1 MPNRKVILNQEV
13 DGLGAAGDIVEV
25 RAGYARNLL
34 LPRGWASAWS
44 AGAEKH
50 VLALRK
56 ARQAKQIADH
66 DEAVKVKGQLE
77 SSSARIELKSGK
89 NGRLFGAV
97 TPALVAE
104 ALHTATGHNFDRRQV
119 ALPAHVKTSGSYT
132 ATVRVNDEITADAKF
147 EVVGKA

>member
-13 DGLGAAGDIVEV
+13 DGLGAAGDVVEV

-50 VLALRK
+50 IEALRK
-56 ARQAKQIADH
+56 TRQAKQIADH
-66 DEAVKVKGQLE
+66 DEAVKVKGELE
-77 SSSARIELKSGK
+77 STTARIDMKAGK

-104 ALHTATGHNFDRRQV
+104 ALHNVTGRDFDRRQV
-119 ALPAHVKTSGSYT
+119 ALTGHVKTPGSYS
-132 ATVRVNDEITADAKF
+132 AVVRVSDEITAKIKF
-147 EVVGKA
+147 EVIGKA

>member
-13 DGLGAAGDIVEV
+13 DGLGAAGDVVEV

-34 LPRGWASAWS
+34 LPRGWASAWT

-50 VLALRK
+50 INALRK

-66 DEAVKVKGQLE
+66 DEAIKVKGELE
-77 SSSARIELKSGK
+77 STTARIDMKAGK

-104 ALHTATGHNFDRRQV
+104 ALHTATGHDFDRRQV
-119 ALPAHVKTSGSYT
+119 ALTGHVKAPGSHS
-132 ATVRVNDEITADAKF
+132 AVVRLNDAITAQIKF

>member
-13 DGLGAAGDIVEV
+13 DGLGAAGDVVEV

-44 AGAEKH
+44 EGAEKH
-50 VLALRK
+50 INALRK

-66 DEAVKVKGQLE
+66 DEAVKVKGELE
-77 SSSARIELKSGK
+77 SSSARIEMKSGK

-104 ALHTATGHNFDRRQV
+104 ALQAATGHDFDRRQV
-119 ALPAHVKTSGSYT
+119 ALTGHVKAPGSYT
-132 ATVRVNDEITADAKF
+132 AVVRVNDSITANANF
-147 EVVGKA
+147 EVIGKA

>member
-34 LPRGWASAWS
+34 LPRGWASVWS
-44 AGAEKH
+44 EGAEKH
-50 VLALRK
+50 IEALRK
-56 ARQAKQIADH
+56 ARQSKQIADH
-66 DEAVKVKGQLE
+66 DEAVKVKAQLE
-77 SSSARIELKSGK
+77 ASSARIELKAGK

-104 ALHTATGHNFDRRQV
+104 ALQAATGHDFDRRQV
-119 ALPAHVKTSGSYT
+119 ALAGHVKTPGTYT
-132 ATVRVNDEITADAKF
+132 ATVRVNDAITANAKF

>member
-13 DGLGAAGDIVEV
+13 DGLGAAGDVVEV

-50 VLALRK
+50 IDALRK

-66 DEAVKVKGQLE
+66 DEAIKVKGELE
-77 SSSARIELKSGK
+77 STTARIDMKAGK

-104 ALHTATGHNFDRRQV
+104 ALQTATGREFDRRQV
-119 ALPAHVKTSGSYT
+119 ALTGHVKTPGSYN
-132 ATVRVNDEITADAKF
+132 AVVRVGDEITAKIKF
-147 EVVGKA
+147 EVIGKA